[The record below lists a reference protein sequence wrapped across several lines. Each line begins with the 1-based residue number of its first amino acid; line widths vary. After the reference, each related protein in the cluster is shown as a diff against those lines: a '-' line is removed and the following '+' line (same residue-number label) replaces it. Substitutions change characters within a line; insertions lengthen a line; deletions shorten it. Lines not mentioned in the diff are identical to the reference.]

1 MRYNAGRD
9 STIRYEVVQMARKSL
24 ADVPPPFQL
33 FVFVLRA
40 DVITRD
46 NPRSRGAVYHGR
58 SEVLASHGQ
67 LGGQKERHEGWSKPG
82 SESTYVRIR
91 AVPSPTTQYSARSGG

>member
-1 MRYNAGRD
+1 MYD
-9 STIRYEVVQMARKSL
+9 KVQYEAVQMARKSV
-24 ADVPPPFQL
+24 ADVSPSFLLL

-40 DVITRD
+40 GVITRD

-82 SESTYVRIR
+82 SESTHVCVC
-91 AVPSPTTQYSARSGG
+91 AVPSPKTQYSARSGG